1 MRIALYQQRA
11 LPVLAEEY
19 KDERIGGEEV
29 QQALLAKALVAC
41 GHEVRL
47 IVGDFGQQDGAVF
60 EGVTTLKTYAE
71 HEGLPVVRFL
81 YPRLWRFWQAL
92 KRANPDVVY
101 VSCAGMQVGI
111 AALFCKKYGKRL
123 VFRAASDS
131 DCDPS
136 KLLIRHAR
144 DKWLYQYG
152 VRHADAIL
160 VQSQY
165 QQGLLKQHF
174 GRDSAVA
181 AMLVEQA
188 AELRPEQDVS
198 VLWVAN
204 LRHVKR
210 PDRVLELARAMPQV
224 QFHMAGGASPAEQ
237 KLYEQIKQQ
246 AASLPNLVFHGAIAY
261 RDIGKLFDRCK
272 VFINTSDL
280 EGFPNTFLQ
289 SWIRGVPVVAMF
301 DPDQVIAKNALGVSC
316 PDVAAMQQAI
326 TQLLQN
332 AAQYRQCSA
341 NALAHMQ
348 RHFSVD
354 VILAPYLSAMQG
366 KTAQ

>member
-29 QQALLAKALVAC
+29 QQALLAKALLAC
-41 GHEVRL
+41 GHDVRL
-47 IVGDFGQQDGAVF
+47 IVGDFGQPDGAVF

-71 HEGLPVVRFL
+71 HEGLPVLRFL

-111 AALFCKKYGKRL
+111 AALYCQRYGKRL

-131 DCDPS
+131 DCDPA

-152 VRHADAIL
+152 VRHARAIL
-160 VQSQY
+160 VQSLH
-165 QQGLLKQHF
+165 QQNLLQQNF
-174 GRDSAVA
+174 GRDSRVA

-188 AELRPEQDVS
+188 ASVRPQQDVE

-210 PDRVLELARAMPQV
+210 PDRVLELARLMPEV
-224 QFHMAGGASPAEQ
+224 CFHMAGGAAVAEQ
-237 KLYEQIKQQ
+237 ALYDQIRQQ
-246 AASLPNLVFHGAIAY
+246 AASLPNLVFHGPIAY
-261 RDIGKLFDRCK
+261 RDIGKLFDRCRI
-272 VFINTSDL
+272 FINTSEL

-289 SWIRGVPVVAMF
+289 SWIRGVPVVATF
-301 DPDQVIAKNALGVSC
+301 DPDQVIARNNLGVSC
-316 PDVAAMQQAI
+316 RDVAEMQHAI
-326 TQLLQN
+326 RQLL
-332 AAQYRQCSA
+332 ADDVKYRQYSA
-341 NALAHMQ
+341 NALAHIGQ
-348 RHFSVD
+348 YFNFET
-354 VILAPYLSAMQG
+354 ILAPYLAALKG
-366 KTAQ
+366 

>member
-1 MRIALYQQRA
+1 MRIALYQLRA
-11 LPVLAEEY
+11 LPVLSEQH

-29 QQALLAKALVAC
+29 QQALLAKALVAA
-41 GHEVRL
+41 GHDVRL
-47 IVGDFGQQDGAVF
+47 IVGDFGQADGAVF

-111 AALFCKKYGKRL
+111 AAMFCKKYGKRL

-131 DCDPS
+131 DCDPT

-160 VQSQY
+160 VQSKF
-165 QQGLLKQHF
+165 QQGLLQQHF
-174 GRDSAVA
+174 QRNSTVA

-188 AELRPEQDVS
+188 AGEPPQQDIE

-210 PDRVLELARAMPQV
+210 PDRVLELAKMMPEV
-224 QFHMAGGASPAEQ
+224 TFHMAGGPAVAEQ
-237 KLYEQIKQQ
+237 KLYEQIRSEAK
-246 AASLPNLVFHGAIAY
+246 ALPNLVFHGAIAY

-272 VFINTSDL
+272 IFINTSEL

-289 SWIRGVPVVAMF
+289 SWVRGVPVVATF
-301 DPDQVIAKNALGVSC
+301 DPDQVIARHGLGVSC
-316 PDVAAMQQAI
+316 DDVRSMQVAVAR
-326 TQLLQN
+326 LLHEP
-332 AAQYRQCSA
+332 ALYAQCVE
-341 NALAHMQ
+341 NALAHIVE
-348 RHFSVD
+348 HFNPD
-354 VILAPYLSAMQG
+354 MILAPYLAALQ
-366 KTAQ
+366 A